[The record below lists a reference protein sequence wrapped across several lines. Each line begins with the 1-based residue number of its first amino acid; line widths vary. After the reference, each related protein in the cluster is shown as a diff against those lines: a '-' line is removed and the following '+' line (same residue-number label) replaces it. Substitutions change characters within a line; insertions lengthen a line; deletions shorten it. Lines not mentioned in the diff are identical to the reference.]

1 MPSLGADMDSGIL
14 LEWRVKP
21 GDRVKRG
28 DIVAVV
34 ETSKADIEV
43 EIFEDGVIEE
53 LLVEEGVRV
62 PVGTPIAHVATA
74 AGNGGEPGERQPA
87 PEPAAAVA
95 GPAEQPPPSEPP
107 HQHHPRVSPLA
118 RRTAEA
124 LGVDLASVHGTGP
137 GGAITR
143 GDVEHVAPGGAPV
156 SHEPPAASAPEPVGE
171 GRAKSDRRTAMREA
185 IAKLM
190 ARSKREIPHY
200 YLATDID
207 VTAAESWLRE
217 ANAAR
222 PVAER
227 LVSAV
232 LLLKGTALAVKR
244 VPEVNGFFADGHFE
258 PSEAVH
264 PGVAIALRG
273 GGLVAPAIHDADRL
287 SLDDLMA
294 ALRDVVRRARAGT
307 LRGSEMSDPTIT
319 VTNLGEQG
327 VGVVHGVIY
336 PPQVAL
342 VGFGKIVER
351 PWASG
356 GMVGARPI
364 VTATLA
370 ADHRVSDGARGARL
384 LTTIDD
390 LLQRPEEL

>member
-14 LEWRVKP
+14 LEWRVGP

-53 LLVEEGVRV
+53 LLADEGERV
-62 PVGTPIAHVATA
+62 PVGTPIARVATVT
-74 AGNGGEPGERQPA
+74 GNGDIPA
-87 PEPAAAVA
+87 VAPASPQPAAARPA
-95 GPAEQPPPSEPP
+95 PPAPAPGPA
-107 HQHHPRVSPLA
+107 HQHRPRVSPLA
-118 RRTAEA
+118 RRTAEG
-124 LGVDLASVHGTGP
+124 LGVDLAGVRGSGP

-143 GDVEHVAPGGAPV
+143 ADVERAAATGEPAPR
-156 SHEPPAASAPEPVGE
+156 EPAVD
-171 GRAKSDRRTAMREA
+171 DRRAAMREA

-200 YLATDID
+200 YLAED
-207 VTAAESWLRE
+207 VDMSAAESWLRE
-217 ANAAR
+217 TNSAR

-227 LVSAV
+227 LVSAA
-232 LLLKGTALAVKR
+232 LLLKATALAVKR
-244 VPEVNGFFADGHFE
+244 VPEVNGFFSDGRFE
-258 PSEAVH
+258 ASEQVH
-264 PGVAIALRG
+264 LGVAIALRG

-287 SLDDLMA
+287 AVDELMA
-294 ALRDVVRRARAGT
+294 ALRDLVRRARAGT
-307 LRGSEMSDPTIT
+307 LRGSEMSDPTVT
-319 VTNLGEQG
+319 VTNLGELG
-327 VGVVHGVIY
+327 VDAVTGVIY

-342 VGFGKIVER
+342 VGFGTVAER
-351 PWASG
+351 AWASG
-356 GMVGARPI
+356 GMVGARPV

-384 LTTIDD
+384 LTSIGD
-390 LLQRPEEL
+390 LLQHPEEL